1 MYARGGFFAGGG
13 PPGRWSVLRAP
24 EIERGTEED
33 LAESIAGMLLR
44 RYGVLFRDLVSRES
58 VAMPWRSIAHAL
70 RRFEARGTVR
80 GGRFVQGVAGEQYA
94 LPDAVTALRET
105 RRDALDGERIIVS
118 AVDPV
123 NLTGVFLPGARI
135 PAQRGRTIEFVDGLP
150 AEVFPAARRERTP
163 ASTT

>member
-1 MYARGGFFAGGG
+1 M
-13 PPGRWSVLRAP
+13 LRAP
-24 EIERGTEED
+24 VIERGTEED

-58 VAMPWRSIAHAL
+58 VAMPWRDISRAL

-94 LPDAVTALRET
+94 LPDAVTALRAT
-105 RRDALDGERIIVS
+105 RNDPLDGERIVVS

-123 NLTGVFLPGARI
+123 NLTGIFLPGARI

-150 AEVFPAARRERTP
+150 AEVFPAARRERVETP
-163 ASTT
+163 AT